1 MMESFIANSLSEY
14 ICSIVGKSNDNIQI
28 KIPGKEFSPENLF
41 EALCKIISQK
51 NAKYSIKIAAQCFA
65 GMDNAVKEKISHR
78 FPDWIDDKGNL
89 TAYRNEFG
97 TVGKNR
103 EKEALIIIGYD
114 YVDDQSSLAHFFE
127 VNLTNIY
134 KKWMNKSFKKWL
146 AVFGEEENESCDSL
160 LKTALRYVDLSTLG
174 RFLEEI
180 GIENYENL
188 SLAVGSNL
196 YRLNLPCF
204 YPKHEINKRNISVSI
219 KEAMDR
225 INGTYN
231 LDSNKVKKSRDTIDK
246 LKANIQEA
254 DDKQSKEAKYLLDN
268 PESYSLMYDSLDEYL
283 DDCGELLEA
292 NCIEEVK
299 DRIKRTDS
307 YTLVYKVFKYKEKKE
322 TPEKITETRV
332 YGLPLEA
339 IISAL
344 WKSFF
349 ALQDE
354 DKNSKNDTP
363 LAVEYLR
370 IKPNVFYHNLD
381 TDGDAS
387 GTADSDYVMKEII
400 IPLLGGVD
408 GIVNDSIFRRLDN
421 VDFLSNTEMV
431 SALTEM
437 DWDIRAT
444 KNIPYFTFLVEIKT
458 SDDREF
464 QYKFR
469 YDYKND
475 SPIIYSLNLVKTV
488 YDCCAKESSSILPT
502 FGFRKFTE
510 LFDKTD
516 DEVELFFSNEV
527 SIEDSLAVYDLT
539 KSLSKGEDS
548 LHKQIEHL
556 YSFFL
561 EFCRSVLEDGFY
573 YAVFNKASN
582 FYNSYKKLLDEVVRK
597 YSDDSYKTFRKSL
610 ARSFWL
616 INLNAK
622 GTNEAEY
629 LASDDFSSGV
639 VTILHPTMLDM
650 FVSQI
655 GFLSTSFAPTLK
667 EAFENDKIENSN
679 TLSEML
685 SLSALSNPIPCM
697 LKNDSKVMQTKGAG
711 LLYLLG
717 QPEKDESIRPASVIC
732 RYEEDIK
739 SSVLTRSSQESMT
752 ISHML
757 KDYYYT
763 YMMARFSLRINVVLA
778 SNFQPVIAGIL
789 DYIDFYNKN
798 YKNVLEGFK
807 YSIDLFFYVGPADE
821 SNVAR
826 WISILDDYIKSDN
839 QDESSKYHDIDIK
852 FYSRIIED
860 ENGDAIIKFLGNSSF
875 DSDITIFY
883 QNDLLTRKDT
893 IFNTIARQNCTDVNV
908 KFPLTTK
915 SMPKKI
921 SSYGSE
927 NSSQQRTALISNRQF
942 SIYTSYLNYIYS
954 LRNKLGED
962 CDVVVEENTKF
973 AEWNKVLDYCVKHS
987 ERVIAIG
994 KSIDKALV
1002 YGACGEDTTILGIS
1016 SGIGASADLNYVVA
1030 SGVVSY
1036 DALKERLAQKFL
1048 DKFYLTGETKKIVEN
1063 LINAS
1068 RKMSDLS
1075 LIKTISCKN
1084 LYCHDYF
1091 GYSMIRHL
1099 LKADDGCFTDV
1110 LLSMDSYK
1118 HWFKKSSKRADL
1130 LWIRAKLNE
1139 ENKDKPIFS
1148 LKLNVIESKLGAD
1161 VYAHLLAYAAVQASE
1176 TSKYLEDRFD
1186 SESTRY
1192 DVKYW
1197 WMQLHRIIAS
1207 NSVITSDAKEQTV
1220 RNALENLADG
1230 FFEIEFNRCVIAF
1243 ETSNI
1248 YGDAPYVVYKPV
1260 DKELYEIVFSP
1271 KGIAKYMAGPM
1282 EKDWDNFYHSC
1293 TLRTPEP
1300 LEYDESEINS
1310 QKKEEENSINREL
1323 EEETSLF
1330 ESEGNEVESETPM
1343 NPPKPA
1349 TTDRYEEPV
1358 ETQDPFVLSEP
1369 EVPYSPTRDEGKGDG
1384 GLTVEPVSPDDS
1396 DEQLEVLE
1404 NRDKMLFASG
1414 DAKVLLGK
1422 DDYGND
1428 CYWNFGSN
1436 FKNMQNR
1443 HMLVLGGSG
1452 SGKSYAIKCILTEL
1466 AKYQQASIVLDYT
1479 NGFTK
1484 SELKGD
1490 KKEGIKTLYDYVRP
1504 EFIVRKKP
1512 IPMNPLAQAVY
1523 PDDEDEGDGFWTE
1536 KPFTAASRA
1545 TDVIC
1550 HKFVLGQVQKGLLA
1564 TIIEDGIKK
1573 EGKAFTLESLGE
1585 VLEKKTT
1592 EKSPTAKNI
1601 QGIYAS
1607 LIALIRNNVFGEY
1620 SDDECIWDKVL
1631 RSDGTEKV
1639 VSVFQLELIPDSVAF
1654 TAVDFILWDLY
1665 NYAVRMRMN
1674 EKTPQVIVLDEFQNL
1689 SLNSKSPVRKILQE
1703 GRKKGV
1709 NLILA
1714 TQALSNIKTSDGQDA
1729 LTSIFNSATV
1739 LFFRPTAP
1747 ETKLFAENASK
1758 LDSSRTIQQWGNIL
1772 SNLKKGEC
1780 IAFTLDEKGKGKG
1793 RKIRI
1798 TKMEDR

>member
-1 MMESFIANSLSEY
+1 MMESFIANSLSDY
-14 ICSIVGKSNDNIQI
+14 ICLIVDKSKDDIQI
-28 KIPGKEFSPENLF
+28 KIPGKDFSSENLF
-41 EALCKIISQK
+41 EALCKIISRE
-51 NAKYSIKIAAQCFA
+51 NAVYSIKIAAQCFA
-65 GMDNAVKEKISHR
+65 CMDNDIKDKIIQR
-78 FPDWIDDKGNL
+78 FPEWIDDKGNL

-97 TVGKNR
+97 IIEKTE
-103 EKEALIIIGYD
+103 EKEALIIVGYD
-114 YVDDQSSLAHFFE
+114 YVDDKSSLAHFFE

-134 KKWMNKSFKKWL
+134 TKWMKKSFKKWM
-146 AVFGEEENESCDSL
+146 AVFGEEENDSCDSL
-160 LKTALRYVDLSTLG
+160 LKTALKYVDLSTLG
-174 RFLEEI
+174 SFLEEI
-180 GIENYENL
+180 NVEDYEDF
-188 SLAVGSNL
+188 SLAVGRNL

-204 YPKHEINKRNISVSI
+204 YPQSEKTKNNISVSI
-219 KEAMDR
+219 KEAKDR

-231 LDSNKVKKSRDTIDK
+231 LDINKVKKSRDTIDK
-246 LKANIQEA
+246 LKKNIQETE
-254 DDKQSKEAKYLLDN
+254 DKKSKEAKYLLEH
-268 PESYSLMYDSLDEYL
+268 PESYSLMYNSLDEYL
-283 DDCGELLEA
+283 EDCGKLLEA
-292 NCIEEVK
+292 NCSEEVK
-299 DRIKRTDS
+299 EKIIRTDS
-307 YTLVYKVFKYKEKKE
+307 YALVYKVFKYKEKKE
-322 TPEKITETRV
+322 IPEKVTETRV

-339 IISAL
+339 VISAL
-344 WKSFF
+344 WKSLF
-349 ALQDE
+349 ALHDE
-354 DKNSKNDTP
+354 DKNAKDNDSI
-363 LAVEYLR
+363 AVDYLC

-387 GTADSDYVMKEII
+387 STADIDYVMKEIV
-400 IPLLGGVD
+400 IPLLGGLD
-408 GIVNDSIFRRLDN
+408 GILNDGVFSRMNN
-421 VDFLSNTEMV
+421 VDFMRNAEMF

-444 KNIPYFTFLVEIKT
+444 KNIPYFTFIVEIKT

-475 SPIIYSLNLVKTV
+475 SPVVYSLNLVRTV
-488 YDCCAKESSSILPT
+488 YDCCTKENSLILPT
-502 FGFRKFTE
+502 FGFKKFTE

-516 DEVELFFSNEV
+516 DEVELFFSNEI

-539 KSLSKGEDS
+539 KSLSKGEDY
-548 LHKQIEHL
+548 LHKQIEQL

-561 EFCRSVLEDGFY
+561 EFCRSVLENGFY

-582 FYNSYKKLLDEVVRK
+582 FYNTYKNLFDEVVSK
-597 YSDDSYKTFRKSL
+597 YSDDNYKTFRKSL
-610 ARSFWL
+610 ARAFWL
-616 INLNAK
+616 INLNTK
-622 GTNEAEY
+622 GNYEEEY
-629 LASDDFSSGV
+629 LSSSDFSSGIIS
-639 VTILHPTMLDM
+639 ILHPTMLDM

-655 GFLSTSFAPTLK
+655 GFLLTSFTPTLK
-667 EAFENDKIENSN
+667 EAFENDKRENSN
-679 TLSEML
+679 ILSEML

-697 LKNDSKVMQTKGAG
+697 LKNDSKVMQTKGTG

-717 QPEKDESIRPASVIC
+717 HPEKDESTRPASVIC

-739 SSVLTRSSQESMT
+739 SSVLTRSSQESMS

-789 DYIDFYNKN
+789 DYISFYNKN
-798 YKNVLEGFK
+798 HKEVVDGFK
-807 YSIDLFFYVGPADE
+807 YSIDLIFYVDPADE
-821 SNVAR
+821 SNVVR

-839 QDESSKYHDIDIK
+839 QDEFSKYYNLDMN
-852 FYSRIIED
+852 FYSRIIEY
-860 ENGDAIIKFLGNSSF
+860 ENSSDIINYFDRSSF

-883 QNDLLTRKDT
+883 QNDLLTKKDT
-893 IFNTIARQNCTDVNV
+893 IFNTIAKQNCTDVNV

-915 SMPKKI
+915 SMPRKV

-927 NSSQQRTALISNRQF
+927 NGSQQRTALISNRQF

-954 LRNKLGED
+954 LRNKLDED

-1030 SGVVSY
+1030 SGAVSY
-1036 DALKERLAQKFL
+1036 DVLKNRLAQKFIY
-1048 DKFYLTGETKKIVEN
+1048 KFYLAGENKKIVEN

-1068 RKMSDLS
+1068 KKMSDLS

-1099 LKADDGCFTDV
+1099 LKAEDDCFTDV

-1148 LKLNVIESKLGAD
+1148 IKLNVIESKLGDD
-1161 VYAHLLAYAAVQASE
+1161 VYSHLLAYAAVQAFE
-1176 TSKYLEDRFD
+1176 TSKYLEDRFNP
-1186 SESTRY
+1186 ESTRY

-1207 NSVITSDAKEQTV
+1207 NSVITSDAKEKTV

-1230 FFEIEFNRCVIAF
+1230 FFEIEFNRCVVAF
-1243 ETSNI
+1243 ETSSI

-1260 DKELYEIVFSP
+1260 DKDLYEIVFSP
-1271 KGIAKYMAGPM
+1271 KGIAKYMARPM
-1282 EKDWDNFYHSC
+1282 EEDWDNFYSSC
-1293 TLRTPEP
+1293 ISQTTDL
-1300 LEYDESEINS
+1300 LVYDESTINS
-1310 QKKEEENSINREL
+1310 QKKEEENNMNREL

-1330 ESEGNEVESETPM
+1330 VSEENEVEQEPSI
-1343 NPPKPA
+1343 NPLKPV
-1349 TTDRYEEPV
+1349 TSKPYKVPV
-1358 ETQDPFVLSEP
+1358 EVSNPSVLIEP
-1369 EVPYSPTRDEGKGDG
+1369 EVPYASTSPEGKEDG
-1384 GLTVEPVSPDDS
+1384 ITTGELVFLDDS
-1396 DEQLEVLE
+1396 DKKPEELKTM
-1404 NRDKMLFASG
+1404 DKMLFSPG
-1414 DAKVLLGK
+1414 NAKVLLGK
-1422 DDYGND
+1422 DDYGNE
-1428 CYWNFGSN
+1428 CYWNFGSD

-1479 NGFTK
+1479 NGFTM
-1484 SELKGD
+1484 SELKED
-1490 KKEGIKTLYDYVRP
+1490 KKEGVKTLYDYVRP
-1504 EFIVRKKP
+1504 EFVVRKNP

-1523 PDDEDEGDGFWTE
+1523 PDDDEGDGFWAE

-1550 HKFVLGQVQKGLLA
+1550 HKFILGQVQKGLLA
-1564 TIIEDGIKK
+1564 TIIENGIKK
-1573 EGKAFTLESLGE
+1573 YGKAFTLESLGKI
-1585 VLEKKTT
+1585 LEEKTT
-1592 EKSPTAKNI
+1592 EKGPTSKNI

-1607 LIALIRNNVFGEY
+1607 LITLIKNNVFGEY
-1620 SDDECIWDKVL
+1620 SDDECIWDKIL

-1674 EKTPQVIVLDEFQNL
+1674 ERTPQVIVLDEFQNL
-1689 SLNSKSPVRKILQE
+1689 SLNSQSPVRKILQE

-1758 LDSSRTIQQWGNIL
+1758 LDSSKNMQQWENIL
-1772 SNLKKGEC
+1772 SNLQKGEC

-1798 TKMEDR
+1798 TKMENR